1 MPEASAALPVV
12 EFVRLR
18 RVSPT
23 LGFATVRLPG
33 VLLNDLRVEQRESGA
48 LTIQPPRR
56 KDRHGRV
63 WQHFA
68 LQPGLR
74 EAVERE
80 IGALWA
86 ASA

>member
-1 MPEASAALPVV
+1 MPEAPSALPVA
-12 EFVRLR
+12 EFIRLR

-23 LGFATVRLPG
+23 LGFASVRLPG
-33 VLLNDLRVEQRESGA
+33 VLLNDLRVEQHETGA
-48 LTIQPPRR
+48 LTIQPPQR
-56 KDRHGRV
+56 KDRHGRL
-63 WQHFA
+63 WQHYT
-68 LQPGLR
+68 LQPGTR

>member
-1 MPEASAALPVV
+1 MPEAPSSLPIA
-12 EFVRLR
+12 EFIRLR

-33 VLLNDLRVEQRESGA
+33 ALLIDLRVEQQETGA
-48 LTIQPPRR
+48 LTIQPPQR
-56 KDRHGRV
+56 KDRHGRL
-63 WQHFA
+63 WQHYA
-68 LQPGLR
+68 PGTR
-74 EAVERE
+74 EAVECE